1 MKDLDKKMKK
11 LSILIPVYNEEKT
24 VLEVLKNI
32 QKNKIKDVDFEVII
46 INDGSNDSTISI
58 LENNK
63 HLFNKLIDLNKNH
76 GKGYAVKQGLN
87 IATGDF
93 VIFQDA
99 DLEYD
104 PSEYIQFI
112 NLFLNLNAD
121 LVIGSRFVYN
131 KYTRSHN
138 FLNKIAN
145 TFLTLFFNILYNT
158 TFTDIYSC
166 YVAFKRDLINPQDL
180 KTHGFEQQ
188 AELLAKIV
196 KKGSIFFEVPISYNG
211 RSAAEGKKIKFFHF
225 FPVIWQIL
233 IRRFI

>member
-1 MKDLDKKMKK
+1 MKK

-32 QKNKIKDVDFEVII
+32 QKNKIKNVDFEVII

-145 TFLTLFFNILYNT
+145 TLLTLFFNILYNT

>member
-1 MKDLDKKMKK
+1 MKK
-11 LSILIPVYNEEKT
+11 LSILIPVYNEDKT

-121 LVIGSRFVYN
+121 LVIGSRFIYN

-145 TFLTLFFNILYNT
+145 TLLTLFFNILYNT

-180 KTHGFEQQ
+180 KTRGFEQQ

>member
-1 MKDLDKKMKK
+1 MKK

-46 INDGSNDSTISI
+46 INDGSSDSTISI

-121 LVIGSRFVYN
+121 LVIGSRFIYN

-145 TFLTLFFNILYNT
+145 TLLTLFFNILYNT

>member
-1 MKDLDKKMKK
+1 MKK

-32 QKNKIKDVDFEVII
+32 QKNKIKNVDFEVII
-46 INDGSNDSTISI
+46 INDGSSDSTISI

-145 TFLTLFFNILYNT
+145 TLLTLFFNILYNT

>member
-1 MKDLDKKMKK
+1 MKK

-46 INDGSNDSTISI
+46 INDGSSDSTISI

-121 LVIGSRFVYN
+121 LVIGSRFIYK

-145 TFLTLFFNILYNT
+145 TLLTLSFNILYNT

>member
-1 MKDLDKKMKK
+1 VKDLDKKMKK

-46 INDGSNDSTISI
+46 INDGSSDSTISI

>member
-1 MKDLDKKMKK
+1 VRNLDKKMKK

-24 VLEVLKNI
+24 VIKVLKNI
-32 QKNKIKDVDFEVII
+32 QINKIKDVDFEVII
-46 INDGSNDSTISI
+46 INDGSIDSTISI

-121 LVIGSRFVYN
+121 LVIGSRFIYN

-145 TFLTLFFNILYNT
+145 TLLTLFFNILYNT

-225 FPVIWQIL
+225 FPVVWQIL

>member
-1 MKDLDKKMKK
+1 MKK

-46 INDGSNDSTISI
+46 INDGSSDSTISI

-121 LVIGSRFVYN
+121 LVIGSRFIYN

-145 TFLTLFFNILYNT
+145 TLLTLFFNILYNT

-211 RSAAEGKKIKFFHF
+211 RSASEGKKIKFFHF

>member
-1 MKDLDKKMKK
+1 VKNLDKKMKK

-32 QKNKIKDVDFEVII
+32 QKNKIKNVDFEVII
-46 INDGSNDSTISI
+46 INDGSSDSTISI

-145 TFLTLFFNILYNT
+145 TLLTLFFNILYNT

>member
-1 MKDLDKKMKK
+1 VKNLDKKMKK

-32 QKNKIKDVDFEVII
+32 QKNKIKNVDFEVII
-46 INDGSNDSTISI
+46 INDGSSDSTISI

-131 KYTRSHN
+131 KYTRYFS
-138 FLNKIAN
+138 FSKI
-145 TFLTLFFNILYNT
+145 
-158 TFTDIYSC
+158 FTRI
-166 YVAFKRDLINPQDL
+166 
-180 KTHGFEQQ
+180 
-188 AELLAKIV
+188 
-196 KKGSIFFEVPISYNG
+196 
-211 RSAAEGKKIKFFHF
+211 
-225 FPVIWQIL
+225 
-233 IRRFI
+233 

>member
-1 MKDLDKKMKK
+1 MKK

-46 INDGSNDSTISI
+46 INDGSSDSTISI

>member
-1 MKDLDKKMKK
+1 VKDLDKKMKK

>member
-1 MKDLDKKMKK
+1 MKK

-24 VLEVLKNI
+24 VLEVLTNI

-121 LVIGSRFVYN
+121 LVIGSRFIYN
-131 KYTRSHN
+131 RYTRSHN

-145 TFLTLFFNILYNT
+145 TLLTLFFNILYNT

>member
-1 MKDLDKKMKK
+1 MKK

-46 INDGSNDSTISI
+46 INDGSSDSTISI

-145 TFLTLFFNILYNT
+145 TLLTLFFNILYNT

>member
-1 MKDLDKKMKK
+1 MKK

-46 INDGSNDSTISI
+46 INDGSSDSTISI

-145 TFLTLFFNILYNT
+145 TILTLFFNILYNT

>member
-1 MKDLDKKMKK
+1 MKK
-11 LSILIPVYNEEKT
+11 LSILIPAYNEEKT

-46 INDGSNDSTISI
+46 INDGSSDSTISI

-145 TFLTLFFNILYNT
+145 TLLTLFFNILYNT

>member
-1 MKDLDKKMKK
+1 MKK

-32 QKNKIKDVDFEVII
+32 QKNKIKDIDFEVII
-46 INDGSNDSTISI
+46 INDGSSDSTISI

-145 TFLTLFFNILYNT
+145 TLLTLFFNILYNT

>member
-46 INDGSNDSTISI
+46 INDGSSDSTISI